1 MIPTKDS
8 LLAGWS
14 SNADEKLT
22 ASAVTY
28 GCTPAQATQY
38 HTLHLAWMAGYD
50 AVVAA
55 KANGSQTKQ
64 LTQAKDTAKAN
75 LLEFAREIYAYV
87 QASRTVTDENKVALG
102 VAVRDKEPSP
112 KPLLTYAPTMEV
124 VSVFG
129 RQVRLSITDG
139 SDTRRQRP
147 FNANG
152 VLLYSF
158 VGVSAPAGAE
168 GWVPEGA
175 LTKNQIIAELPESVA
190 PGTKVWF
197 TCAYFNARGSGPA
210 CTPIFTYTNHLGA
223 EPLAA

>member
-38 HTLHLAWMAGYD
+38 NTLHVAWMAAYD

-75 LLEFAREIYAYV
+75 LLQFAREIYAFV
-87 QASRTVTDENKVALG
+87 QASLTVTDENKTALG
-102 VAVRDKEPSP
+102 VLVRDKVPSP
-112 KPLLTYAPTMEV
+112 KPMLTYAPTMEV

-152 VLLYSF
+152 VTLYSF
-158 VGVSAPAGAE
+158 VGENAPSGAD
-168 GWVPEGA
+168 GWVPEGVVS
-175 LTKNQIIAELPESVA
+175 KNQVIVEVPNVA

-197 TCAYFNARGSGPA
+197 TCAYYNARGAGPA
-210 CTPIFTYTNHLGA
+210 CTPIFTYTNHQGA